1 MSFRES
7 HWGRASANPRPAAR
21 ESCIALLDAHFLA
34 WLEGREDDPAAGGA
48 SHREALTALLAAS
61 LHDAGVPADLWRCYW
76 YTSQRDAAV
85 VAGQIVRPVL
95 PKQAD
100 GDASLVS
107 AMARDLLQLARNRA
121 CVHVLIAAD
130 DDRLLPALDEAQLH
144 GLQVHLVADESV
156 ADLDQLARN
165 DPSWATLLRQADR
178 RVIVRGLAQQ
188 AAPSVVLLDDESVDA
203 SVHAWWAGVTEA
215 QREELAAMLPRH
227 RGLPQEADRQLLL
240 RLSQQL
246 GRSLE
251 QGERKRMRET
261 ARALLEAVQPAEFDQ
276 P

>member
-7 HWGRASANPRPAAR
+7 HWARASANPRPSAR

-48 SHREALTALLAAS
+48 PRREALAALLAAS
-61 LHDAGVPADLWRCYW
+61 LHDAGVPADLLRCYW

-85 VAGQIVRPVL
+85 VAGQILRPVL

-107 AMARDLLQLARNRA
+107 AMARDLLQLARNHA

-144 GLQVHLVADESV
+144 GLQVHLVADDSV
-156 ADLDQLARN
+156 ADLDQLARS

-178 RVIVRGLAQQ
+178 RVVVRGFAQP
-188 AAPSVVLLDDESVDA
+188 APSVELLDDEAVDA
-203 SVHAWWAGVTEA
+203 SVQTWWSGVTEA
-215 QREELAAMLPRH
+215 QREELAALLPRH

-261 ARALLEAVQPAEFDQ
+261 ARALLEAVQPAELGQ
-276 P
+276 S